1 MAAAQHDQRKA
12 HAAARTRPSHEEV
25 NKTRFQ
31 FAFSP
36 YFASEV
42 ATYVPDGIACSKWTE
57 TSGFMCAGCAHVR
70 PRGSL
75 SICFFLTGKQM
86 SVKVLLYLHAF
97 QQIFF
102 NTLGNNISNT
112 HS

>member
-1 MAAAQHDQRKA
+1 MKKSTK
-12 HAAARTRPSHEEV
+12 HASSSHLV
-25 NKTRFQ
+25 LILPPRW
-31 FAFSP
+31 P
-36 YFASEV
+36 L
-42 ATYVPDGIACSKWTE
+42 YVPDGIACSKWAE
-57 TSGFMCAGCAHVR
+57 ASGFMCAGCAHVR

>member
-1 MAAAQHDQRKA
+1 MHSTGAAAVRSLSLEGGRRSARPEKGPRR
-12 HAAARTRPSHEEV
+12 ARTRPSHEEV

-75 SICFFLTGKQM
+75 SICFFLM
-86 SVKVLLYLHAF
+86 
-97 QQIFF
+97 
-102 NTLGNNISNT
+102 GNKCL
-112 HS
+112 